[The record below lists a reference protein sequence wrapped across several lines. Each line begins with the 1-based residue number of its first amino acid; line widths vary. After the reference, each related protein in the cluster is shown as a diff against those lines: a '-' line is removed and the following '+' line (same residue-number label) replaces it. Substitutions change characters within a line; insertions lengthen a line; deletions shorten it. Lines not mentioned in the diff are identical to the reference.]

1 MEITPKDSVNI
12 EAYVNQVQDKDKVDA
27 TSEQPEKQQTKADT
41 VVLSDTAKKVQE
53 AQNQLEAI
61 PDVREDKVAQLKEQI
76 ENGSAAE
83 RFSLTFKPCHI
94 GKLRI
99 DKQRRFRDDPESPF
113 LF

>member
-53 AQNQLEAI
+53 AQKQLEAM
-61 PDVREDKVAQLKEQI
+61 PDIREDKVAQLKEQI
-76 ENGSAAE
+76 ENKTYKMDEEETA
-83 RFSLTFKPCHI
+83 
-94 GKLRI
+94 GKMIKEALLNDLI
-99 DKQRRFRDDPESPF
+99 
-113 LF
+113 

>member
-12 EAYVNQVQDKDKVDA
+12 EAYVNQDQDKDKVDA

-53 AQNQLEAI
+53 AQKQLEAI

-76 ENGSAAE
+76 ENGTYDMDEEKIA
-83 RFSLTFKPCHI
+83 
-94 GKLRI
+94 GKMIKDALLNDLI
-99 DKQRRFRDDPESPF
+99 
-113 LF
+113 

>member
-41 VVLSDTAKKVQE
+41 VVLSDTAKKIQE
-53 AQNQLEAI
+53 TQKQLEAI

-76 ENGSAAE
+76 ENGTYEIDEEKIADKMLKDLLLND
-83 RFSLTFKPCHI
+83 LTQIFNKT
-94 GKLRI
+94 
-99 DKQRRFRDDPESPF
+99 
-113 LF
+113 

>member
-41 VVLSDTAKKVQE
+41 VVLSDMAKKVQE
-53 AQNQLEAI
+53 AQKQLETI

-76 ENGSAAE
+76 ENKTYKMDEEKTA
-83 RFSLTFKPCHI
+83 
-94 GKLRI
+94 GKIIKDALLNDLI
-99 DKQRRFRDDPESPF
+99 
-113 LF
+113 

>member
-41 VVLSDTAKKVQE
+41 VVLSDTAKKIQE
-53 AQNQLEAI
+53 AQTQLEAI

-76 ENGSAAE
+76 ENGTYEIDEEKIADKMLKD
-83 RFSLTFKPCHI
+83 SLFNDLT
-94 GKLRI
+94 
-99 DKQRRFRDDPESPF
+99 
-113 LF
+113 

>member
-53 AQNQLEAI
+53 AQKQLETI

-76 ENGSAAE
+76 ENKTYKMDEEKIAGNMIKDA
-83 RFSLTFKPCHI
+83 L
-94 GKLRI
+94 LN
-99 DKQRRFRDDPESPF
+99 D
-113 LF
+113 LL